1 MRIAHAILLPLLLL
15 GGCATTCAGPHA
27 HGGQGQAMQNCPMMS
42 APADGE
48 QRQGAMMGDHAG
60 QAAGQ
65 GQMMQGQMMQGQM
78 MQGQMMQEMHQG
90 DMNNCPMAQSA
101 SPPPPP
107 ADPHQH

>member
-15 GGCATTCAGPHA
+15 GGCATTGAGPHA
-27 HGGQGQAMQNCPMMS
+27 HGAQGQAMQNCPMMS

-48 QRQGAMMGDHAG
+48 RQQGAMMGDHAG

-65 GQMMQGQMMQGQM
+65 GQMMQGQMMQGQVM
-78 MQGQMMQEMHQG
+78 RGMRQG
-90 DMNNCPMAQSA
+90 DMSNCPMAQGA
-101 SPPPPP
+101 SLPPPPAS